1 MPSQRADTHLT
12 VCAVIS
18 LQLWSPLNKERAGRT
33 ARQRYP
39 LQAMY
44 AASVELRR
52 DPPESA
58 VMAQAGDGQV
68 QGVRSFLVVTV
79 AWRDAWA
86 NGHEIR

>member
-1 MPSQRADTHLT
+1 
-12 VCAVIS
+12 
-18 LQLWSPLNKERAGRT
+18 
-33 ARQRYP
+33 
-39 LQAMY
+39 MY